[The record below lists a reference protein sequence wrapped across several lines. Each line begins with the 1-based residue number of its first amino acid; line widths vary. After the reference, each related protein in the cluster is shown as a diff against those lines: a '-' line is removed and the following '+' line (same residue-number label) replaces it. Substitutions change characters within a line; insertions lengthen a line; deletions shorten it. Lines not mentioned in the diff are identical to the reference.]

1 MAGGFRPVQDL
12 SGNSYT
18 GKIQTYAVDAAH
30 ATLLAVGDLVIV
42 TGDARAVDGVAE
54 VDAISAGTG
63 NPITGAVVAIDRNI
77 SNLEQKGLPAA
88 TAGTVK
94 VATDQ
99 SLIMEAE
106 ASTTVALV
114 DVGSN
119 ADIVATVASASGG
132 LVNSN
137 MKVNTSS
144 PAAAT
149 AQIRIVGLKDGDTSS
164 GATIICRINE
174 STNNCDT
181 LGPRT
186 IASFLK

>member
-1 MAGGFRPVQDL
+1 MAGGFRPIQDI

-18 GKIQTYAVDAAH
+18 GKIQTFAVDAAH
-30 ATLLAVGDLVIV
+30 STLLAVGDLVRE
-42 TGDARAVDGVAE
+42 TGTARASDGMAE
-54 VDAISAGTG
+54 VDKAAAAQTLTG
-63 NPITGAVVAIDRNI
+63 VIIGIDFNM
-77 SNLEQKGLPAA
+77 SNLEQKGLPAS

-99 SLIMEAE
+99 NMLMEAE

-119 ADIVATVASASGG
+119 ADIVATTATASGG

-137 MKVNTSS
+137 MTVNTTS

-149 AQIRIVGLKDGDTSS
+149 AQIRIVALKDGDTSS

-174 STNNCDT
+174 STNQSV
-181 LGPRT
+181 GV
-186 IASFLK
+186 

>member
-77 SNLEQKGLPAA
+77 SNLEQKGLPAG

-94 VATDQ
+94 VAVDPN
-99 SLIMEAE
+99 LIVEAE
-106 ASTTVALV
+106 ISNGSVAAT
-114 DVGSN
+114 DVENNAAVVVTAATATGS
-119 ADIVATVASASGG
+119 

-137 MKVNTSS
+137 MTVNAGTFT
-144 PAAAT
+144 AAT
-149 AQIRIVGLKDGDTSS
+149 EQVRIIGLKDGNTGST
-164 GATIICRINE
+164 ATVFCRFNE
-174 STNNCDT
+174 STIKEVT
-181 LGPRT
+181 GV
-186 IASFLK
+186 